1 MTIAGAAHAAEAA
14 PATAPRK
21 LGPVPV
27 LIRLTIMSV
36 AVLLLAQALSVRMV
50 ERLLPAF
57 RAEIY
62 ALENN
67 ISIASLDVVQ
77 DGPST
82 RVRMRA
88 NLWRPVHI
96 NRSVVYPLGS
106 NGRPQGWYQVHL
118 NTGGVLQASLLFLI
132 VILSWPHRSLG
143 EFALRLGLAFPLA
156 ALLLAVDAPLE
167 LLGNFHHV
175 VLADVDPHPLQ
186 PLFIWDKFLEG
197 GGNCVLALA
206 LGALAIGFAGSASRS
221 AAKALHHR

>member
-1 MTIAGAAHAAEAA
+1 MNIASAAPAAEATVA
-14 PATAPRK
+14 SAPRK
-21 LGPVPV
+21 LGPIPF
-27 LIRLTIMSV
+27 LIRLTLISV
-36 AVLLLAQALSVRMV
+36 VVLLLAQAFSVRFV

-62 ALENN
+62 ALDNN

-77 DGPST
+77 DGPGM

-88 NLWRPVHI
+88 NLWRPVYI

-106 NGRPQGWYQVHL
+106 NGRPEGWYQVHL

-132 VILSWPHRSLG
+132 VVLSWPHRSIG
-143 EFALRLGLAFPLA
+143 EFAVRLGLAIPFVA
-156 ALLLAVDAPLE
+156 ALLAVDAPLE
-167 LLGNFHHV
+167 LLGNFHHL
-175 VLADVDPHPLQ
+175 VLLDVDPHPLQ

-206 LGALAIGFAGSASRS
+206 LSALAISFAG
-221 AAKALHHR
+221 AARAKMGTK

>member
-1 MTIAGAAHAAEAA
+1 
-14 PATAPRK
+14 
-21 LGPVPV
+21 
-27 LIRLTIMSV
+27 MSV
-36 AVLLLAQALSVRMV
+36 AVLLLAQAFSVRLV

-67 ISIASLDVVQ
+67 ISIAGLDVVQ

-88 NLWRPVHI
+88 NLWRPVYI

-106 NGRPQGWYQVHL
+106 YGRPEGWYQVHL

-132 VILSWPHRSLG
+132 VVLSWPHRSIG
-143 EFALRLGLAFPLA
+143 EFARRLALAIPLVA
-156 ALLLAVDAPLE
+156 ALLAVDAPLE

-175 VLADVDPHPLQ
+175 VLLDMDPPPLE

-206 LGALAIGFAGSASRS
+206 SAALAISFAGPAR
-221 AAKALHHR
+221 AKLGTK